1 MYIQYMNIYVY
12 LYNMLIY
19 IADTY
24 FWISLFL
31 LIAAWQIQYM
41 VFISQQLKNLINL
54 MKQILFS
61 DL

>member
-1 MYIQYMNIYVY
+1 
-12 LYNMLIY
+12 MLIY

-54 MKQILFS
+54 IL
-61 DL
+61 